1 VPLAS
6 CECGPCPCLVKE
18 KKRKEKKGKKK
29 EKRKHDK
36 FLGRKLSP
44 LNKFVAKVP
53 SSHNISNH
61 ESYIKIKA
69 SVEVIN

>member
-1 VPLAS
+1 VWALS
-6 CECGPCPCLVKE
+6 LFGKGKKKE
-18 KKRKEKKGKKK
+18 RKKRKKK

-44 LNKFVAKVP
+44 INKFVAKVP

-69 SVEVIN
+69 SVEVFN